1 VLTVRAFLSMRQ
13 RIHSLSVRY
22 RQTGRLSAS
31 ANCVSMQVASRI
43 SSLIATTVLGWV
55 AQCSILEVG
64 RIPELKMCAT
74 EEARMAADELRERE
88 QILEH

>member
-1 VLTVRAFLSMRQ
+1 
-13 RIHSLSVRY
+13 
-22 RQTGRLSAS
+22 
-31 ANCVSMQVASRI
+31 MQVASGI

-55 AQCSILEVG
+55 VQCSILEVG

-88 QILEH
+88 QILVH